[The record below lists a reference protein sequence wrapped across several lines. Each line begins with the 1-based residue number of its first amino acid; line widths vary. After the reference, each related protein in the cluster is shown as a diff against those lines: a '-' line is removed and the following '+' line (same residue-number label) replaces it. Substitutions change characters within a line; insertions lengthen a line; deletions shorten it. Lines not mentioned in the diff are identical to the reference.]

1 MRDVYGHLVVPE
13 NLGNVIEVGY
23 NNNDPRTPEEIVE
36 NARRSR
42 VVRDNV
48 VGFFFHPYLD
58 ADLLAETVD
67 GIVAAGYEF
76 VPSTSVTTGWDMP
89 SSSPP

>member
-1 MRDVYGHLVVPE
+1 MATNNSTIAKIVLTAAIG
-13 NLGNVIEVGY
+13 LG
-23 NNNDPRTPEEIVE
+23 
-36 NARRSR
+36 
-42 VVRDNV
+42 V

-67 GIVAAGYEF
+67 GIIAAGYEF
-76 VPSTSVTTGWDMP
+76 VPSTSVTTGWEMP